1 MASRQRPAGGRRLE
15 SAALVEQLHV
25 EVQDPLA
32 DDVEAEVPGL
42 DHAGMNRPDGDL
54 VGVVT
59 GDRNGPGIERR
70 AVIDQWPQRFVAD
83 EPHAVE
89 VGGFALVPGRRRD
102 LVDDALDCAR
112 GWRGR

>member
-1 MASRQRPAGGRRLE
+1 MRVGDRVRDCAGATCAPGVGDGVTQRPAGGRRLE

-32 DDVEAEVPGL
+32 DDVESKVPGF

-70 AVIDQWPQRFVAD
+70 AVIHQWPQRFVAD
-83 EPHAVE
+83 EP
-89 VGGFALVPGRRRD
+89 
-102 LVDDALDCAR
+102 
-112 GWRGR
+112 